1 LFDRAAAAWQ
11 AAPRPYDALLARERQ
26 GSCLLRHDRDAGVA
40 LLTKVLGGL
49 SALGASRDADR
60 VARTLREHGVETRRV
75 WRGGRRGYGDRL
87 SPREL
92 EVVRLVV
99 AGRTNREI
107 AQALF
112 RSPKTVDTQ
121 LNSAMRKLGVSSRTA
136 LAVSAIKARIV
147 PVDQTVTAVE

>member
-1 LFDRAAAAWQ
+1 VLTEVFRGLTA
-11 AAPRPYDALLARERQ
+11 Q
-26 GSCLLRHDRDAGVA
+26 GAVA
-40 LLTKVLGGL
+40 
-49 SALGASRDADR
+49 DADR
-60 VARTLREHGVETRRV
+60 VARLLRQRGVKAPRV

-99 AGRTNREI
+99 TGLTNREI
-107 AQALF
+107 AEALQ

-136 LAVSAIKARIV
+136 LAVN
-147 PVDQTVTAVE
+147 AVEAGLVAGRDGQAE